1 MIFRMA
7 PEANIRDA
15 GYAVRGTLRYR
26 HRGRV
31 FVQAV
36 CSTEPFSRKQE
47 IDILCVVVVDSVEG
61 VSGAARR
68 FSCSDLVRSAKQRS
82 CSE

>member
-36 CSTEPFSRKQE
+36 CSTEPNDGLQPNSDGLWRLISFVCGGRGQLLWG
-47 IDILCVVVVDSVEG
+47 IL
-61 VSGAARR
+61 
-68 FSCSDLVRSAKQRS
+68 QH
-82 CSE
+82 